1 MGEQTGSR
9 QSAAICRV
17 RRASQ
22 AELVDAGSALPINDV
37 NEFPGVLVELNLQ
50 LSFFV
55 GSELCGG
62 VKDATTLALF
72 LVVDVEF
79 AACEVEGLRL
89 GVRVHF
95 TEAELAIGDE
105 TNLACG
111 GSGGHSDGTASV
123 DDAGAFSK
131 TTS

>member
-1 MGEQTGSR
+1 M
-9 QSAAICRV
+9 
-17 RRASQ
+17 
-22 AELVDAGSALPINDV
+22 
-37 NEFPGVLVELNLQ
+37 
-50 LSFFV
+50 
-55 GSELCGG
+55 CGG

-105 TNLACG
+105 TNLASG
-111 GSGGHSDGTASV
+111 GSGDHSDGAVSV
-123 DDAGAFSK
+123 DDAGA
-131 TTS
+131 

>member
-1 MGEQTGSR
+1 MSMVEQAGSR

-55 GSELCGG
+55 GTSC
-62 VKDATTLALF
+62 
-72 LVVDVEF
+72 
-79 AACEVEGLRL
+79 AAG
-89 GVRVHF
+89 
-95 TEAELAIGDE
+95 
-105 TNLACG
+105 
-111 GSGGHSDGTASV
+111 
-123 DDAGAFSK
+123 
-131 TTS
+131 